1 MLHSFRNCFLFF
13 FCLVSAQIGLG
24 QTETQPSL
32 DTTINPLAQPDT
44 TGVTNINQDT
54 IPPVTSLS
62 PDLLNI
68 FNQPVPKKYR
78 IADIKV
84 TGNNYFDQNL
94 LLSIASLSV
103 GDEVTLPGGDNF
115 SKAIT
120 KLWSQNYFSDIAI
133 YLTSVKDDA
142 ITVEVNVTERPRL
155 SGFEFK
161 GIKKAEVDDLS
172 PKNGI
177 VVNRVITEN
186 LKRTSS
192 DAIKRFFADKGYRN
206 ADVSI
211 QEIADSSAQNSSKL
225 VFVID

>member
-1 MLHSFRNCFLFF
+1 MRDSFRNCFLFF

-24 QTETQPSL
+24 QNETQPRL
-32 DTTINPLAQPDT
+32 DTSVNPLSTPDT
-44 TGVTNINQDT
+44 TGVTNINQDS

-78 IADIKV
+78 ISEIKV

-120 KLWSQNYFSDIAI
+120 KLWSQNYFSDVAI
-133 YLTSVKDDA
+133 YITSLKDDA
-142 ITVEVNVTERPRL
+142 IT
-155 SGFEFK
+155 
-161 GIKKAEVDDLS
+161 
-172 PKNGI
+172 
-177 VVNRVITEN
+177 
-186 LKRTSS
+186 
-192 DAIKRFFADKGYRN
+192 
-206 ADVSI
+206 
-211 QEIADSSAQNSSKL
+211 SK
-225 VFVID
+225 